1 MENFK
6 DILRKAV
13 NSGADIN
20 AMLTD
25 IQKERDATSKN
36 LADIATNALNHKLTA
51 DNVAYL
57 LRIYCHQLNDKLLE
71 EDLKEVVSG
80 ELIDILSNT
89 ISELLPLARQIN
101 SGSCSDEDTI
111 KKFLNALK

>member
-25 IQKERDATSKN
+25 IQKERDA

-57 LRIYCHQLNDKLLE
+57 FRIYCHQINDKIVE
-71 EDLKEVVSG
+71 EDLKEAVSG
-80 ELIDILSNT
+80 ELIDVLSHT
-89 ISELLPLARQIN
+89 ISELLPLAHQI
-101 SGSCSDEDTI
+101 CDSDEDVI
-111 KKFLNALK
+111 AQFLNALK